1 MKSFYL
7 FLLLILS
14 GQAFAQPPC
23 QLSLDSIQLDMSNST
38 CNYLQFKYKVSGG
51 TPTAYS
57 WTYGDGNGCSCIKPK
72 HFYTANGSYQVCG
85 RIQDANGC
93 ADSLCATFIV
103 NCSDPCD
110 LSEIGIF
117 SLDTLSYSCNEME
130 FITITSTN
138 ARKIRWDFGDGDTSD
153 SKYVVHTYTSKGQYK
168 VRLIVQDSIAC
179 ADTADLTVDITCSL
193 TEPCSMQIQSVDTA
207 GGANCKTKR
216 FTLFTTKPYQFVY
229 WNYGDGSLDT
239 GMRIRTKVYADTGVF
254 NLCVIAEDSFQCRD
268 TLCRP
273 IRVSCPNTASLSE
286 TDFANNRIYPSPFS
300 RELNLVLALPGTIQ
314 LFDTGMKMLMSK
326 DSEAG
331 LSTLDLSFL
340 RAGIYL
346 LCIENAQGRY
356 VYQIVKE

>member
-1 MKSFYL
+1 
-7 FLLLILS
+7 
-14 GQAFAQPPC
+14 
-23 QLSLDSIQLDMSNST
+23 
-38 CNYLQFKYKVSGG
+38 
-51 TPTAYS
+51 
-57 WTYGDGNGCSCIKPK
+57 
-72 HFYTANGSYQVCG
+72 
-85 RIQDANGC
+85 
-93 ADSLCATFIV
+93 
-103 NCSDPCD
+103 
-110 LSEIGIF
+110 
-117 SLDTLSYSCNEME
+117 
-130 FITITSTN
+130 
-138 ARKIRWDFGDGDTSD
+138 
-153 SKYVVHTYTSKGQYK
+153 
-168 VRLIVQDSIAC
+168 
-179 ADTADLTVDITCSL
+179 
-193 TEPCSMQIQSVDTA
+193 MQIQSVDTA

-346 LCIENAQGRY
+346 LDRKSN
-356 VYQIVKE
+356 V